1 MEVIKRDKTRQAYS
15 REKIKQAIRKA
26 FIAQGEAIDETL
38 LTTITTA
45 VETALPAIV
54 SVEYIQDQV
63 EKQLMAHGCYP
74 QAKAY
79 ILYREEHARLR
90 HAIEELAALAQDV
103 RLIPLFKQIRRDF
116 PDPLY
121 SLSTLLAKYRTLIKD
136 PRLCGAGQQR
146 GAEVGVH
153 RCPFSEL
160 ADRSERRCPHGTAG
174 HSLFL

>member
-90 HAIEELAALAQDV
+90 HAI
-103 RLIPLFKQIRRDF
+103 
-116 PDPLY
+116 
-121 SLSTLLAKYRTLIKD
+121 
-136 PRLCGAGQQR
+136 
-146 GAEVGVH
+146 
-153 RCPFSEL
+153 
-160 ADRSERRCPHGTAG
+160 
-174 HSLFL
+174 